1 MSDDKRVSVKI
12 AIPTDDGKI
21 IFPGMLGM
29 ARSFHIYEHS
39 YPALKFIAERRN
51 PYAESMQHL
60 KTLDVYEIISDCRI
74 IVSSGIG
81 RKGRERLKKLGVR
94 LYFKTGDLKKALSE
108 VIKGYQ
114 NVEVE
119 E

>member
-1 MSDDKRVSVKI
+1 MIDDKRISVKI
-12 AIPTDDGKI
+12 AIPTDDGKT
-21 IFPGMLGM
+21 IFPRMLGM
-29 ARSFHIYEHS
+29 ARTFHIYEHS
-39 YPALKFIAERRN
+39 YSVLRFVAERRN

-81 RKGRERLKKLGVR
+81 RKGRERLRKLGVR
-94 LYFKTGDLKKALSE
+94 MYFKTGDLKKALSE
-108 VIKGYQ
+108 VIREDQ